1 MVVDGSLESE
11 RVAVGEAP
19 VHDEVGGMMERTDGR
34 GSDGL
39 ALIPVAVSPRVSV
52 ACFLTG

>member
-1 MVVDGSLESE
+1 MDGSLESE

-19 VHDEVGGMMERTDGR
+19 AHDEVGGMMERTDGR